1 MAVYFSR
8 DMRFFS
14 DLSRNFACYVIN
26 TAGLEDIGCQSQIA
40 GWLQAE
46 NFENSIWKSAEV
58 IPVRILQWFSDSLRL
73 FRFNK
78 MNPSFR
84 SLLYHWLIIASK
96 WYSNCNRRFCA
107 LFECVSHNLGGNER
121 TWDTCTQPSW
131 VDITVAAGPVLL
143 KVGR

>member
-8 DMRFFS
+8 DVHFFS
-14 DLSRNFACYVIN
+14 DLSHNFACYVIN

-46 NFENSIWKSAEV
+46 NFETSIWKSAEV

-78 MNPSFR
+78 MNPSFT
-84 SLLYHWLIIASK
+84 SLLYH
-96 WYSNCNRRFCA
+96 
-107 LFECVSHNLGGNER
+107 
-121 TWDTCTQPSW
+121 
-131 VDITVAAGPVLL
+131 
-143 KVGR
+143 